1 VRAPLRSDLVEYAG
15 VTGQWAVSVAR
26 RVHRRCTGA
35 SPLIIEE
42 TWVGTDLAL
51 YLRYRVD
58 THKLGARFRL
68 DVDPATGASPTDA
81 DHLASAVFSALP
93 SEPQPD
99 AFVDSLGYH
108 WWSTA
113 VPHSG
118 WTAAV
123 RSLRVVT
130 IC

>member
-1 VRAPLRSDLVEYAG
+1 VEYAG

-26 RVHRRCTGA
+26 RVHRRGTGA

-68 DVDPATGASPTDA
+68 DLDPSTGTYPTDA
-81 DHLASAVFSALP
+81 DHLASAVFAALP
-93 SEPQPD
+93 GEPQAE
-99 AFVDSLGYH
+99 AFVDELGH
-108 WWSTA
+108 RWWSA
-113 VPHSG
+113 SAPHSG
-118 WTAAV
+118 WRAAV
-123 RSLRVVT
+123 RSLRIVT

>member
-1 VRAPLRSDLVEYAG
+1 MEYAG
-15 VTGQWAVSVAR
+15 VTGQWAVTVAR
-26 RVHRRCTGA
+26 RVHRRGTGA

-68 DVDPATGASPTDA
+68 DLDPSTGTYPTDA
-81 DHLASAVFSALP
+81 DHLASAVFAALP
-93 SEPQPD
+93 GEPQAE
-99 AFVDSLGYH
+99 AFVDELGH
-108 WWSTA
+108 RWWSA
-113 VPHSG
+113 SVPHSG
-118 WTAAV
+118 WRAAV
-123 RSLRVVT
+123 RSLRIVT

>member
-1 VRAPLRSDLVEYAG
+1 VEYAG

-26 RVHRRCTGA
+26 RVHRRGTGA

-51 YLRYRVD
+51 YLRYRRD

-68 DVDPATGASPTDA
+68 DLDPATGTHPTDA
-81 DHLASAVFSALP
+81 DHLASAVFEALP
-93 SEPQPD
+93 VEPQTE
-99 AFVDSLGYH
+99 AFVDELGYR
-108 WWSTA
+108 WWSTS

-123 RSLRVVT
+123 RSLRIVT